1 MKAPN
6 KELRKYIYDALYN
19 KVSVTGVVGY
29 IPVLSLALKTQSM
42 PFISVDEIGLVD
54 LSTKTEYITDAT
66 VSITIY
72 TRFADENANYDICEL
87 IANEVMDLLTDKTS
101 DTANFNIFASRFLN
115 SQETVEQTDTDKVIY
130 NTLTFKF
137 SIEEL

>member
-1 MKAPN
+1 MKASN
-6 KELRKYIYDALYN
+6 KELREYIYDALYN
-19 KVSVTGVVGY
+19 KVSVVGVVGY

-42 PFISVDEIGLVD
+42 PFISVDEIGLVE

-72 TRFADENANYDICEL
+72 TRFPDENANYDICEL
-87 IANEVMDLLTDKTS
+87 ISNEVMNLLTDKTS

-137 SIEEL
+137 SIQEL